1 MLGLGAAVDR
11 GTPPFRW
18 NSRCATIHPVSLLS
32 LAPQEL
38 RKFRRALLSWFAW
51 GQRDLP
57 WRKTKDPYRVWLSE
71 IMLQQTRVAAVV
83 PYYSRFLAR
92 FPNLTALARART
104 EAVLQ
109 RWAGLGYYSR
119 ARDLHRTAKEI
130 LAHHGGRFPR
140 GYDAALSLPGI
151 GRYTA
156 AAVLSIAFGEPF
168 AVLDGNV
175 ARVLARLGAV
185 RGELRAP
192 ATWKNLDDTAHMLLA
207 HDAPGDWNQ
216 AVMELG
222 ATICTP
228 KSPHCGECPV
238 AAWCR
243 ARKLGIAA
251 ELPAP
256 RDKRK
261 PVRVTLAAAV
271 LLDSRGKTL
280 LIRKGDGALFSRL
293 WQFPV
298 LEITANG
305 AARLRQHLKKIF
317 ALTVDGGMT
326 PLGAARHTVTFR
338 EVRLEPYLVRVAKL
352 PEVQGARTPSLKR
365 VADLPI
371 SGATRKIADAAINF
385 CSRVPIH

>member
-1 MLGLGAAVDR
+1 LDLRTVLDSVGSH
-11 GTPPFRW
+11 FCW
-18 NSRCATIHPVSLLS
+18 NSRYATIHAVSLIH
-32 LAPQEL
+32 LAPREL
-38 RKFRRALLSWFAW
+38 RKFQRKLLAWFAA

-57 WRKTKDPYRVWLSE
+57 WRKTKDPYRIWLSE

-83 PYYSRFLAR
+83 PYYSKFLAR
-92 FPNLTALARART
+92 FPNLPALARART

-119 ARDLHRTAKEI
+119 ARNLHRAAKEI
-130 LAHHGGRFPR
+130 LARHGGGFPR

-156 AAVLSIAFGEPF
+156 AAVLSIAYGEPL

-175 ARVLARLGAV
+175 ARVVARLGAV
-185 RGELRAP
+185 RGNLRAP
-192 ATWKNLDDTAHMLLA
+192 STWKKLDGTAQMLLA
-207 HDAPGDWNQ
+207 RDAPGDWNQ
-216 AVMELG
+216 ALMELG
-222 ATICTP
+222 ATVCTP
-228 KSPHCGECPV
+228 KSPCCAECPV

-243 ARKLGIAA
+243 ARKLGIAGQ
-251 ELPAP
+251 LPDSRA
-256 RDKRK
+256 KRK
-261 PVRVTLAAAV
+261 PVRITLAAAV
-271 LLDSRGKTL
+271 LLDPRGKTL
-280 LIRKGDGALFSRL
+280 VIRDGEGALFSGL

-305 AARLRQHLKKIF
+305 AAQLRRHLKKIF
-317 ALTVDGGMT
+317 GLTAVGQMM

-352 PEVQGARTPSLKR
+352 PRVQGARTPSLTR
-365 VADLPI
+365 LADLPI
-371 SGATRKIADAAINF
+371 SGATRKIADAAISF

>member
-1 MLGLGAAVDR
+1 
-11 GTPPFRW
+11 
-18 NSRCATIHPVSLLS
+18 VSLIS
-32 LAPQEL
+32 LPPRQL
-38 RKFRRALLSWFAW
+38 HKFRRNLLSWFAS

-57 WRKTKDPYRVWLSE
+57 WRKTKDPYRIWLSE

-83 PYYSRFLAR
+83 PYYSKFLAR
-92 FPNLTALARART
+92 FPNLAALAGART

-119 ARDLHRTAKEI
+119 ARNLHRAAKEI
-130 LAHHGGRFPR
+130 LARHRGHFPR
-140 GYDAALSLPGI
+140 GYDAAVSLPGI

-156 AAVLSIAFGEPF
+156 AAVLSIAYGEPL

-185 RGELRAP
+185 RGDLRAP

-222 ATICTP
+222 ATVCTP

-261 PVRVTLAAAV
+261 PVHLTLAAAV
-271 LLDSRGKTL
+271 LLDPRGKTL
-280 LIRKGDGALFSRL
+280 VIRKGDGALFSRL

-317 ALTVDGGMT
+317 AITVDGRMT

-338 EVRLEPYLVRVAKL
+338 EVRLEPYLARVAKL
-352 PEVQGARTPSLKR
+352 PEVQGARKPSLKR
-365 VADLPI
+365 LADLPI
-371 SGATRKIADAAINF
+371 SGATRKIADAAISF
-385 CSRVPIH
+385 CSRVPTH